1 VRLSIKTDGEM
12 KMTKRFAGILFAA
25 LVAAWVGNLLTAGD
39 SPAQLYR
46 YTDKNGRI
54 VFTDNPPPGVIVEP
68 LENEK
73 TLAPSAPEGQ
83 TPGGGEAPPQA
94 RGARPSPQP
103 QAGREPSPPAD
114 KEKEAEMKK
123 VADEEIQKKQEEV
136 QRRLHERQQERQ
148 QEKQRRLEEA
158 DRLEK
163 QARQPIV
170 PTQENIDRQRKLME
184 EAQRLREM
192 Q

>member
-1 VRLSIKTDGEM
+1 
-12 KMTKRFAGILFAA
+12 MTKRFAGIVIVA
-25 LVAAWVGNLLTAGD
+25 LVAAWVGILLTAGD
-39 SPAQLYR
+39 STAQLYR

-68 LENEK
+68 LEDEK
-73 TLAPSAPEGQ
+73 TLAPPAPAKE
-83 TPGGGEAPPQA
+83 TPGSRDAQPQA
-94 RGARPSPQP
+94 KGARPSPQP
-103 QAGREPSPPAD
+103 QAGREPSAPVD
-114 KEKEAEMKK
+114 KDREAEMKR

-136 QRRLHERQQERQ
+136 QRRQQERQ

-158 DRLEK
+158 ERLEK
-163 QARQPIV
+163 EAKQPIV

-184 EAQRLREM
+184 DAQRLREM

>member
-1 VRLSIKTDGEM
+1 M
-12 KMTKRFAGILFAA
+12 KMTKRFAGIVLVA
-25 LVAAWVGNLLTAGD
+25 LVAAWVGILLTAGD

-68 LENEK
+68 LDDEK
-73 TLAPSAPEGQ
+73 TLAPPAPAME
-83 TPGGGEAPPQA
+83 TPESGDAPPQA
-94 RGARPSPQP
+94 KGARPSPRP
-103 QAGREPSPPAD
+103 QAGREPSAPVD
-114 KEKEAEMKK
+114 KDKEAEMKR

-136 QRRLHERQQERQ
+136 QRRLQEKQQERQ

-163 QARQPIV
+163 EAKQPIV

-184 EAQRLREM
+184 EAERLRQM
-192 Q
+192 P